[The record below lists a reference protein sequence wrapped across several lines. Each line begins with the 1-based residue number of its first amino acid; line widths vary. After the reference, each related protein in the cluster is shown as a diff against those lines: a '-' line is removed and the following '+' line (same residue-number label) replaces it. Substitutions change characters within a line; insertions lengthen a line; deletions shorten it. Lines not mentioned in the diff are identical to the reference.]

1 VTATYTFTSKAD
13 VAYAQIRDQI
23 LAGVLPAGSKLSQYD
38 LAADMG
44 ISITPLREAIR
55 RLSGEGLI
63 VLDTHRNARVATMDF
78 DEARQLH
85 ETRRA
90 IEPAAVE
97 LAAERRTDADIDRM
111 REALKALMP
120 VTRRW
125 GEPALAAHRELHQA
139 LYHAS
144 HNAVMIRLLDDLWD
158 KSDRYRRVG
167 MELPPGNEPRTRDS
181 RSTAS
186 SSSPKTSK
194 LPASEVTD
202 TIVGFRGGIKPY
214 ILRPRA
220 CRALAAEGL
229 SAHHLKPRREHHVQ
243 IVVGTSKERFA
254 AAVRSSR
261 LDHLGSARGGSD
273 RCGIGL
279 GQRAGGSATAAGAL
293 DHRRRGPARLL
304 GLRP

>member
-1 VTATYTFTSKAD
+1 MCDDGRVTATYTFMSKAD
-13 VAYAQIRDQI
+13 VAYAQIRDHI

-111 REALKALMP
+111 REALKALKP
-120 VTRRW
+120 VTRTW
-125 GEPALAAHRELHQA
+125 GELALAAHRELHQA
-139 LYHAS
+139 LHHAS

-158 KSDRYRRVG
+158 KSDRYRRAG
-167 MELPPGNEPRTRDS
+167 MELPPGNELRTRDFEEHGQLVELVIAQES
-181 RSTAS
+181 EAAGKLMRSHIDHSLTA
-186 SSSPKTSK
+186 
-194 LPASEVTD
+194 A
-202 TIVGFRGGIKPY
+202 
-214 ILRPRA
+214 
-220 CRALAAEGL
+220 ALA
-229 SAHHLKPRREHHVQ
+229 EHE
-243 IVVGTSKERFA
+243 SSA
-254 AAVRSSR
+254 AAPE
-261 LDHLGSARGGSD
+261 
-273 RCGIGL
+273 
-279 GQRAGGSATAAGAL
+279 AAGS
-293 DHRRRGPARLL
+293 
-304 GLRP
+304 